1 MLEQLKSEHQK
12 NPDCIETNRAI
23 AEYYL
28 NDGQEAEVEPY
39 LVKVLEL
46 NEQMPPV
53 HNQLGAVYFKL
64 SQYPKAEYHFK
75 RALQLDFSLAEA
87 HFNLAF
93 LYQTQGEFEKALPYY
108 KEVVNSDPDD
118 AQTYCL
124 MGQCAQ
130 CIGMLQEA
138 EAFFTE
144 SFRLSPMSEAAV
156 HLSTIYIGEQRY
168 PEAEEVLDLLITLMD
183 EKAALEQSEETSGEH
198 DAEAPDSNS
207 NTWRA
212 DKEYLQFTLGLVLKK
227 QEKYIPAMKHL
238 RDVVMMNDQYEE
250 AFNYLGECCAAIQQN
265 KEAESFFIHANRL
278 DPQYFQP
285 VMNLGKLYYHQER
298 YKKAIIAM
306 EYYITLVEEQ
316 GNTQQQL
323 TEKDQEPQTEFMHEL
338 LGLSYM
344 QLGDKEK
351 AIEIWKKSLEAN
363 PDQPRLISLIDD
375 SFDQTYGKTTLSI
388 DD

>member
-28 NDGQEAEVEPY
+28 NDGKEVEAEPY

-46 NEQMPPV
+46 DEQIAQV
-53 HNQLGAVYFKL
+53 HNQLGAVYYKI
-64 SQYPKAEYHFK
+64 SQYAKAEYHLK

-108 KEVVNSDPDD
+108 KEVVNSNPGD
-118 AQTYCL
+118 AQVYCL

-130 CIGMLQEA
+130 CIEMLQEA
-138 EAFFTE
+138 EAFFAE
-144 SFRLSPMSEAAV
+144 SFRLSPMSEAAM
-156 HLSTIYIGEQRY
+156 HLSTIYISEERY
-168 PEAEEVLDLLITLMD
+168 SEAEEVLDFLITMMD
-183 EKAALEQSEETSGEH
+183 KKTALEQSEETSGEH
-198 DAEAPDSNS
+198 DTEALDSTS
-207 NTWRA
+207 GAWRV

-227 QEKYIPAMKHL
+227 QEKYIPAIKHL

-250 AFNYLGECCAAIQQN
+250 AFNYLGECCAAIEQN
-265 KEAESFFIHANRL
+265 KEAESFFIHANKL
-278 DPQYFQP
+278 DPQYLQP
-285 VMNLGKLYYHQER
+285 IMNLAKLNYHQER
-298 YKKAIIAM
+298 YHRAITVM
-306 EYYITLVEEQ
+306 GHYIKRIEEQ
-316 GNTQQQL
+316 EDAQDQATQ
-323 TEKDQEPQTEFMHEL
+323 KDQEPQTEFAHEL

-363 PDQPRLISLIDD
+363 PDQPRLISLIDG
-375 SFDQTYGKTTLSI
+375 SHDQTYRKTTLSI